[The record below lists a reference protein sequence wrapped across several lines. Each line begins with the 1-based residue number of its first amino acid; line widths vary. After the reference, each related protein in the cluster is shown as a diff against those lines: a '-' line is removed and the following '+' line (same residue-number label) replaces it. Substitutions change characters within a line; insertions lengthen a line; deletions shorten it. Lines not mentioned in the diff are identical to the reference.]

1 MIVLPFEIGL
11 LRNADMP
18 IYSVKD
24 GVFDPEATA
33 LMGEAFDAACR
44 ELHFPRDK
52 WARELVAKRII
63 AAARKGERDPF
74 RLRAAALVGLS
85 HSMVPSDSSRHRPTS
100 ARSPAAARNVVGPV
114 ASHCARCSVG
124 GAGFAAHSEGDGRC

>member
-1 MIVLPFEIGL
+1 MSGTVSVFEL
-11 LRNADMP
+11 TFRWNAAMP

-52 WARELVAKRII
+52 WARELIAKRII
-63 AAARKGERDPF
+63 VAARKGERDPV

-85 HSMVPSDSSRHRPTS
+85 HRMVLSSASRYRPTPV
-100 ARSPAAARNVVGPV
+100 RLPADARNVARSRVKRLHAP
-114 ASHCARCSVG
+114 HCAR
-124 GAGFAAHSEGDGRC
+124 